1 MTSLELLAS
10 FFRYPDDRYA
20 VRAKDAAARLA
31 IPALR
36 TFAGTLA
43 ALSPTE
49 IQELFVRT
57 FDLDPDCALDLGW
70 HLFGERYERGEWL
83 SRLRGDLQQAGCETA
98 SELPDHLTNVLA
110 LIERADPSRAGQ
122 LARLVAP
129 VLDRL
134 EAALDQRDSPFRH
147 LVVAVKELVVA
158 AAYADA
164 GAIDG

>member
-1 MTSLELLAS
+1 MTSLEVLAS
-10 FFRYPDDRYA
+10 LFRYPDERYA
-20 VRAKDAAARLA
+20 ARAGDAAARLA
-31 IPALR
+31 IAPLR
-36 TFAGTLA
+36 TFAQSIAEMSTE
-43 ALSPTE
+43 E

-83 SRLRGDLQQAGCETA
+83 SRLRGGLQQAGCETS
-98 SELPDHLTNVLA
+98 SELPDHMTNVLA

-134 EAALDQRDSPFRH
+134 EAALDRRDSPFRH
-147 LVVAVKELVVA
+147 LVVAVKELVVV

-164 GAIDG
+164 GAIHD